1 MVKKTKA
8 GGLRRKAEL
17 ATRMKGLYRPKTGGP
32 MEKTTLEI
40 QRLHGYTWIHDSKLF
55 GIAFDINISSDPFL
69 EP

>member
-32 MEKTTLEI
+32 MERTLEI
-40 QRLHGYTWIHDSKLF
+40 QRLHGYTRIYDSTLF
-55 GIAFDINISSDPFL
+55 GIVLDINISSDPFL
-69 EP
+69 DP